1 MEESEVKLRERVT
14 KIEADLENEIA
25 QREKLGQ
32 LVDDMRDIVI
42 EIKHMREDLKAI
54 NDKVN
59 TLEEKPAKRWES
71 IIAGIIGAIAGGIGA
86 AFISFITGG

>member
-32 LVDDMRDIVI
+32 LVDDIQFIQNVDQVQ
-42 EIKHMREDLKAI
+42 KAI

>member
-71 IIAGIIGAIAGGIGA
+71 TIAGIIGAIAGGIGA

>member
-71 IIAGIIGAIAGGIGA
+71 IIAGIIGAIAGSIGA

>member
-71 IIAGIIGAIAGGIGA
+71 IIAGIIGAVAGGIGA

>member
-32 LVDDMRDIVI
+32 LVDDMRAIAI

-71 IIAGIIGAIAGGIGA
+71 IIAGIIGAVAGGIGA

>member
-86 AFISFITGG
+86 AVINLFIH